1 MEENF
6 QTAFY
11 LALDNEAIRYLYL
24 HLLLLTA
31 LV

>member
-24 HLLLLTA
+24 HLLLL
-31 LV
+31 LL